1 MMYTTSHSIA
11 RAKGAMSGD
20 TTQNQLQSTVF
31 VSLSTRKTRKIGK
44 KAPKLTVIEGFALSG
59 IYI

>member
-1 MMYTTSHSIA
+1 
-11 RAKGAMSGD
+11 MSGD

-59 IYI
+59 IYIKVLVGAKIRKND

>member
-1 MMYTTSHSIA
+1 
-11 RAKGAMSGD
+11 MSGD
-20 TTQNQLQSTVF
+20 TTQNQFQSTVF

-59 IYI
+59 ICIKVLIGAKIRKND